1 MLMNR
6 YVIEIFLFILKL
18 NLFEWKKKFIMLNK
32 FIKINVGLILCIK

>member
-6 YVIEIFLFILKL
+6 YVIEIFLFIWKL

-32 FIKINVGLILCIK
+32 FIKINFGLILCIK